1 MNPMANAPKRTE
13 RHEVVSLTTDMR
25 VRVLNVSAAG
35 CLVETT
41 RSLEVGTIAILRIT
55 FAGGDFEDTVQI
67 VRCQE
72 ITGTGA
78 IFHLGAAFLTVAA
91 PSIES
96 LRYLIR
102 RQSDSIGYI
111 RLVETET
118 AKDGP
123 RQPVVVRTIGSRKDM
138 E

>member
-1 MNPMANAPKRTE
+1 MNSMSDARKRTE
-13 RHEVVSLTTDMR
+13 RCEVASLTTDLR

-41 RSLEVGTIAILRIT
+41 RPLEVGSVATLRIT

-72 ITGTGA
+72 ITGAGA
-78 IFHLGAAFLTVAA
+78 IFHLGAIFLTVAA

-96 LRYLIR
+96 LRYVIR
-102 RQSDSIGYI
+102 RESSSIGYI
-111 RLVETET
+111 RLAE
-118 AKDGP
+118 
-123 RQPVVVRTIGSRKDM
+123 RN
-138 E
+138 